1 MIMITNIT
9 ATITG
14 ITTTSMTEAASS
26 LPLLIWLSPAF
37 PVGAFAYS
45 HGLEAAVEAGDIHN
59 AQSLQN
65 WLSDLIAHGSLK
77 TDAVLV
83 AQSWQAATECDF
95 DALREMNDLALALC
109 PSRERYLETSAQG
122 NAFVTAITSAWGCDL
137 VTQISAWDEPI
148 AYPVAVATAAAG
160 HKIAQDV
167 LVQSYLVSFLNNL
180 ISAAVRL
187 GPVGQTDGQ
196 RVTAALLPALQDCA
210 ARVMQNG
217 LDELGS
223 IALRS
228 DLASMQHET
237 QYSRLFRS

>member
-1 MIMITNIT
+1 MTMITMVT
-9 ATITG
+9 TTG
-14 ITTTSMTEAASS
+14 IITTSMTEAASS

-45 HGLEAAVEAGDIHN
+45 HGLEAAVEAGDIHD
-59 AQSLQN
+59 ATTLQI
-65 WLSDLIAHGSLK
+65 WLQDLITHGSMK

-83 AQSWQAATECDF
+83 AQGWQAAAQRDI
-95 DALREMNDLALALC
+95 ARLREMNDLALALS

-122 NAFVTAITSAWGCDL
+122 NAFVTAIKAAWGCALIDD
-137 VTQISAWDEPI
+137 ISAWDEPI
-148 AYPVAVATAAAG
+148 AYPIAVATAAAEHG
-160 HKIAQDV
+160 VQQDA
-167 LVQSYLVSFLNNL
+167 LVQSYLVAFLGNL

-196 RVTAALLPALQDCA
+196 RVTAALLPALQHCA
-210 ARVMQNG
+210 EIVLSAG
-217 LDELGS
+217 LEGLGS

>member
-1 MIMITNIT
+1 MTIT
-9 ATITG
+9 AMITG
-14 ITTTSMTEAASS
+14 ITTTSMTETTSS
-26 LPLLIWLSPAF
+26 LPLLVWLSPAF

-59 AQSLQN
+59 AQSLQE
-65 WLSDLIAHGSLK
+65 WLSDLIQHGSLK

-83 AQSWQAATECDF
+83 AQSWQAAAAGNF
-95 DALREMNDLALALC
+95 DALRDLNDLALALS

-122 NAFVTAITSAWGCDL
+122 NAFVTAIKAAWSCDPI
-137 VTQISAWDEPI
+137 TQISTWDEPI
-148 AYPVAVATAAAG
+148 AYPIAVATAAVG
-160 HKIAQDV
+160 HAIKQDV
-167 LVQSYLVSFLNNL
+167 LVQSYLVGLLGNL

-187 GPVGQTDGQ
+187 GPLGQTDGQ
-196 RVTAALLPALQDCA
+196 RVTAALLGSLQDCA
-210 ARVMQNG
+210 ASAIRNG

-228 DLASMQHET
+228 DIASMQHET

>member
-1 MIMITNIT
+1 MIITAMIM
-9 ATITG
+9 G
-14 ITTTSMTEAASS
+14 IITTSMTEAASS
-26 LPLLIWLSPAF
+26 LPLLVWLSPAF

-65 WLSDLIAHGSLK
+65 WLRDLIEHGSLK

-83 AQSWQAATECDF
+83 AQSWQAAATRDF
-95 DALREMNDLALALC
+95 DTLRDLNDLALALS
-109 PSRERYLETSAQG
+109 PSRERYLETTAQG
-122 NAFVTAITSAWGCDL
+122 NAFVTAIKAAWGCDL
-137 VTQISAWDEPI
+137 ITRISAWDEPI

-160 HKIAQDV
+160 HNIAQDG
-167 LVQSYLVSFLNNL
+167 LVQSYLVGFLSNL

-187 GPVGQTDGQ
+187 GPIGQTDGQ
-196 RVTAALLPALQDCA
+196 RVTAALLSAVQNCA
-210 ARVMQNG
+210 AHAIQNG
-217 LDELGS
+217 LDDLGS